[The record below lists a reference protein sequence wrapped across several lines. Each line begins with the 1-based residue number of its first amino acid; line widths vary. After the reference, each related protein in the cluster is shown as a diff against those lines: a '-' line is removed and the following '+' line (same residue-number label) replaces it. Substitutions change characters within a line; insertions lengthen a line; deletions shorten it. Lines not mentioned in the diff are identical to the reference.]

1 MEKIK
6 MKQNGFILPNLN
18 MYLAIGVVVAI
29 LAGATYLKIKFNNLQ
44 DEKAALTQK
53 VSVLEAENAQL
64 FETNKKNALVIEQMQ
79 LDKKNADKIVSDFR
93 IQKARDNAELSALR
107 NAVIQVDPAQ
117 NGKVSAVLK
126 QTISALQDARKTV
139 KTEEKTK

>member
-1 MEKIK
+1 

-93 IQKARDNAELSALR
+93 IQKARDNAELTALR
-107 NAVIQVDPAQ
+107 NSVIKVDPAQ

>member
-1 MEKIK
+1 

-18 MYLAIGVVVAI
+18 MY

-93 IQKARDNAELSALR
+93 IQKARDNAELTALR
-107 NAVIQVDPAQ
+107 NSVIKVDPAQ